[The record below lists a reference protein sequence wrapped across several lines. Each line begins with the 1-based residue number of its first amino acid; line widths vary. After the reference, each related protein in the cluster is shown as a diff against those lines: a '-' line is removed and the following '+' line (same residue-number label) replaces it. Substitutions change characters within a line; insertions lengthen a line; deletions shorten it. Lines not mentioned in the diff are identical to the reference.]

1 MRKKLLKLSHN
12 YSSVKKRK
20 IKNIGFICT
29 SLDNVAGGLERQ
41 IVRTCNALAENNLN
55 IFLMSYDNNDAKSF
69 YKISNKV
76 KWIKCGNGLEPHKGA
91 SLINRLRQVISLRK
105 KLINNNITNLVTFH
119 HGLFPRSLL
128 ASLFLDISRVVS
140 ERNSLELYKYIKL
153 SRFNLGFIS
162 MFFADDITIQLEG
175 YRSQYPIL
183 LKNKI
188 TVIPNVIETSVDKN
202 LKPKFDSNIISM
214 VGRLSEQKNFEPI
227 LNQASKQKMESQN
240 YKINIAGDGP
250 LRSYFEDKYN
260 KLIIDSNLELC
271 GNIKNID
278 IFLSKASIFCLPSFW
293 EGYPNS
299 LVEALRIGLPIITT
313 PRMANL
319 KEFIEDG
326 INGYVVDDKD
336 LLRTALKLLKDK
348 SRLKIMGENSKN
360 KFIKLTYNKP
370 LEKWKK
376 LLKF

>member
-1 MRKKLLKLSHN
+1 MKLSHN
-12 YSSVKKRK
+12 DSLLNKGKV
-20 IKNIGFICT
+20 KNIGFICT

-41 IVRTCNALAENNLN
+41 IVRTCNSLAEYNLN
-55 IFLMSYDNNDAKSF
+55 IYLISYDNNNAQSF
-69 YKISNKV
+69 YEISKKV

-91 SLINRLRQVISLRK
+91 SLIKRLRQVIFLRK
-105 KLINNNITNLVTFH
+105 KLIRHNITNLVTFH

-162 MFFADDITIQLEG
+162 IFFADFITIQLEG
-175 YRSQYPIL
+175 YRSQYPIF

-202 LKPKFDSNIISM
+202 LKPNFDSNIISM

-227 LNQASKQKMESQN
+227 LYQASIQKMESQN

-250 LRSYFEDKYN
+250 LRSYFEIKYK
-260 KLIIDSNLELC
+260 KLIINSYLELC

-278 IFLSKASIFCLPSFW
+278 IFLSKASIFCLPSLW

-299 LVEALRIGLPIITT
+299 LIEALRIGMPIITT

-319 KEFIEDG
+319 KEFIEDDY
-326 INGYVVDDKD
+326 NGYVVDDKD
-336 LLRTALKLLKDK
+336 LLICALKLLKDK
-348 SRLKIMGENSKN
+348 HKLKIMSENSKN
-360 KFIKLTYNKP
+360 KFIKLTHNKP
-370 LEKWKK
+370 VEKWRQ
-376 LLKF
+376 LLKV